1 MLACLISCC
10 MKVITQ
16 VALDLVDAHRALQIA
31 EESIE
36 GGIDWLEAGTPLIKA
51 EGMDIIR
58 QMRAKFPHQT
68 IVADLKTMDTGGL
81 EVEIATKSGASIVT
95 IMGISEDST
104 ITEAVKSAKQYGSK
118 IMIDMMQV
126 NDKPARAKE
135 LAALGVDYICI
146 HVSIDEQMVGG
157 NPLADVKAVSEV
169 VDIPIAVAGGINS
182 ETASL
187 AVKNGASI
195 VIIGGA
201 IIKATDVVG
210 ATRDIVQS
218 IAEMKPVVSENFK
231 KYGPEEILEAFSKV
245 STPNIA
251 DAMHTHGSMT
261 GILPILK
268 HGQKM
273 IGQAVTVRTMDG
285 DWAKA
290 VEAIDIAN
298 EGDVIVCDVNGGET
312 AIWGELASESCKQ
325 KGIAGIVIDGAI
337 RDVDAILDMEFPA
350 FARHRRSA
358 AGEPKGFGEINV
370 QIRCGGQTV
379 SPGDWIIGDES
390 GVVIVPQ
397 KDAVEIAN
405 RSLDVMERE
414 GRIREEIRR
423 GSTLSQVIDVKKW
436 EKR

>member
-1 MLACLISCC
+1 

-31 EESIE
+31 AETVE

-58 QMRAKFPHQT
+58 QLRAKFPQYT

-81 EVEIATKSGASIVT
+81 EVEIATKSGASVIT

-104 ITEAVKSAKQYGSK
+104 ITEAVKSARQYGSK

-126 NDKPARAKE
+126 EDKPARAKE
-135 LAALGVDYICI
+135 VAALGVDYVCI

-182 ETASL
+182 ESAAP
-187 AVKNGASI
+187 AVENGASI
-195 VIIGGA
+195 IIIGGA
-201 IIKATDVVG
+201 ITKAQDIAG
-210 ATRDIVQS
+210 ATIDIIQS
-218 IAEMKPVVSENFK
+218 IADMKPIVSQHFK
-231 KYGPEEILEAFSKV
+231 KYGPEEIREAFSKV
-245 STPNIA
+245 SSCNIA
-251 DAMHTHGSMT
+251 DAMHTHGPMT
-261 GILPILK
+261 GILPIIN

-290 VEAIDIAN
+290 VEAIEIAN
-298 EGDVIVCDVNGGET
+298 KGDVIVCDVNGGET

-325 KGIAGIVIDGAI
+325 KGITGIVIDGAI
-337 RDVDAILDMEFPA
+337 RDVDSILNLNFPA
-350 FARHRRSA
+350 FARHRCSA

-370 QIRCGGQTV
+370 QIKCGNQTV
-379 SPGDWIIGDES
+379 CPGDWIVGDES
-390 GVVIVPQ
+390 GVVVVPQ

-405 RSLDVMERE
+405 RSLDVMEKE

-436 EKR
+436 EKQ

>member
-1 MLACLISCC
+1 

-31 EESIE
+31 AESVE

-58 QMRAKFPHQT
+58 QMRAKFPNQT

-95 IMGISEDST
+95 IMGVSEDPT
-104 ITEAVKSAKQYGSK
+104 ISEAVKSAKQYGSK

-126 NDKPARAKE
+126 EDKPARAKE
-135 LAALGVDYICI
+135 VQDLGVDYVCI
-146 HVSIDEQMVGG
+146 HVSIDEQMLGG
-157 NPLADVKAVSEV
+157 DPLAHVKAVSEI
-169 VDIPIAVAGGINS
+169 VDIPVAVAGGINS
-182 ETASL
+182 ETAAL
-187 AVKNGASI
+187 AVENGASI

-201 IIKATDVVG
+201 IIKATDVAV

-218 IAEMKPVVSENFK
+218 IADMKPIASKQFK
-231 KYGPEEILEAFSKV
+231 KYSSEEIREAFSKV
-245 STPNIA
+245 STCNIA
-251 DAMHTHGSMT
+251 DAMHTRGSMT
-261 GILPILK
+261 GINPIIK

-273 IGQAVTVRTMDG
+273 IGLAVTVRTMDG

-298 EGDVIVCDVNGGET
+298 KGDVIVVDVNGGET
-312 AIWGELASESCKQ
+312 AIWGELASESCIV

-337 RDVDAILDMEFPA
+337 RDVDAILDMNFPA

-370 QIRCGGQTV
+370 EIKCGSQTV
-379 SPGDWIIGDES
+379 KPGDWIVGDES
-390 GVVIVPQ
+390 GVIVVPL

-405 RSLDVMERE
+405 RSIDVMERE

-436 EKR
+436 EKQ

>member
-1 MLACLISCC
+1 

-16 VALDLVDAHRALQIA
+16 VALDLVDSHRALQIA
-31 EESIE
+31 AESVE

-95 IMGISEDST
+95 IMGVSEDPT
-104 ITEAVKSAKQYGSK
+104 ISEAVKSAKQYGSK

-126 NDKPARAKE
+126 EDKPARAKE
-135 LAALGVDYICI
+135 VQDLGVDYVCI

-157 NPLADVKAVSEV
+157 NPLADVKAVSEAV
-169 VDIPIAVAGGINS
+169 NIPVAVAGGINS
-182 ETASL
+182 ETAAL
-187 AVKNGASI
+187 AVENGASI

-201 IIKATDVVG
+201 IIKATDVAG
-210 ATRDIVQS
+210 ATREIVQS
-218 IAEMKPVVSENFK
+218 IADMKPIASKQFK
-231 KYGPEEILEAFSKV
+231 KYSSEEIREAFSKV
-245 STPNIA
+245 STCNIA
-251 DAMHTHGSMT
+251 DAMHTRGSMT
-261 GILPILK
+261 GINPIIK

-273 IGQAVTVRTMDG
+273 IGLAVTVRTMDG

-298 EGDVIVCDVNGGET
+298 KGDVIVVDVNGGET
-312 AIWGELASESCKQ
+312 AIWGELASESCMQ
-325 KGIAGIVIDGAI
+325 RGIAGIVIDGAI
-337 RDVDAILDMEFPA
+337 RDVDAILDMNFPA

-370 QIRCGGQTV
+370 EIKCGNQTV
-379 SPGDWIIGDES
+379 QPGDWIVGDES
-390 GVVIVPQ
+390 GVIVVPL

-405 RSLDVMERE
+405 RSVDVMERE

-436 EKR
+436 EKQ

>member
-1 MLACLISCC
+1 MNKI
-10 MKVITQ
+10 ITQ

-31 EESIE
+31 AESVE

-58 QMRAKFPHQT
+58 QLRAKFPQQT

-81 EVEIATKSGASIVT
+81 EVEIATKSGASVIT

-104 ITEAVKSAKQYGSK
+104 ITEAVKSARQYGSK

-126 NDKPARAKE
+126 EDKPARAKE
-135 LAALGVDYICI
+135 VAELGVDYICI

-169 VDIPIAVAGGINS
+169 VDIPVAVAGGINS
-182 ETASL
+182 ESAAL
-187 AVKNGASI
+187 AVENGASI
-195 VIIGGA
+195 IIIGGA
-201 IIKATDVVG
+201 ITKAQDVVNT
-210 ATRDIVQS
+210 TREIIQS
-218 IAEMKPVVSENFK
+218 IADMKPIASSQFK
-231 KYGPEEILEAFSKV
+231 KYGPEEIREAFSKV
-245 STPNIA
+245 STCNIA

-261 GILPILK
+261 GILPIIN
-268 HGQKM
+268 HGVKM
-273 IGQAVTVRTMDG
+273 IGQAITVRTMDG

-298 EGDVIVCDVNGGET
+298 KGDVIVCDVNGGET
-312 AIWGELASESCKQ
+312 AIWGELASESCQQ

-337 RDVDAILDMEFPA
+337 RDVDAILDLNFPA

-370 QIRCGGQTV
+370 QIKCGNQTV
-379 SPGDWIIGDES
+379 SPGDWIVGDES
-390 GVVIVPQ
+390 GVVVIPQ
-397 KDAVEIAN
+397 KEAVEIAN

-423 GSTLSQVIDVKKW
+423 GSTLSQVIDVKRW
-436 EKR
+436 EKQ